1 VKRTVLLAVLTA
13 VLCVGVVGTAGAEN
27 IAFLIPE
34 TYVSGLD
41 NPPLE
46 ADVGWVWDDLE
57 INELGL
63 YTLGRRLEE
72 KAHKITFYGTDTD
85 DPATVIAD
93 NDLIFISEAIGSGT
107 VVSGGMCDYFLCE
120 KPVITTEAYLFDDFF
135 LVESGAPFTGG
146 ANTNRLKVVDPNH
159 PITQGLPESFF
170 FTVTDEFTGE
180 PAIVTI
186 GTLRDDSYLEEG
198 VGRILVRIDGP
209 GPSTDDPPPP
219 DDAIAVWVFD
229 EGDVNIYDEV
239 FPARFVFI
247 GYSDVPPSEEFG
259 GDPESKTLSLLNDT
273 GWQLW
278 DNAFNWALG
287 KLTSV
292 EDWQIH

>member
-1 VKRTVLLAVLTA
+1 
-13 VLCVGVVGTAGAEN
+13 
-27 IAFLIPE
+27 
-34 TYVSGLD
+34 
-41 NPPLE
+41 
-46 ADVGWVWDDLE
+46 
-57 INELGL
+57 
-63 YTLGRRLEE
+63 
-72 KAHKITFYGTDTD
+72 
-85 DPATVIAD
+85 
-93 NDLIFISEAIGSGT
+93 
-107 VVSGGMCDYFLCE
+107 MCDYFLCE